1 MPDQTFTSG
10 LFSTNGNGADHNHDT
25 NYAAEE
31 WLRSEEVTEIL
42 SVKPPFL
49 VTWGITIF
57 FIVLVGIVAACWF
70 IRYPDVV
77 PAKAKLTSINAPKE
91 IKTKT
96 DGKLEALLVAE
107 DQVVKKG
114 AVLGYLESRANAE
127 EIISLSKLVDSIQKM
142 LSDNQVLAAAG
153 LFQKPLLHLG
163 EVQHDY
169 QVFLSA
175 LYVFRQY
182 LAAGFYPQK
191 RRMIQKDFNYLQKL
205 NDNLQQQLVKQR
217 ESLALQQEDFAASE
231 YLKKE
236 KVISATE
243 YRTEKSKLIS
253 KELGIPQI
261 ESSLLSNENSRNEKQ
276 KELMELENQIAQQKN
291 IFIQSLNTFKVEID
305 DWKAKFLLIAPIEG
319 RIAFA
324 TFIQQNQQL
333 QASQLVCFINPG
345 NSQYYAELYM
355 PQSNFGKIRLQ
366 QKVLLKLPAYPYQ
379 EYGKLEGR
387 LQFIS
392 NIPTDSGYLAKV
404 SLRQNLQTNYQK
416 QVQFRNGL
424 TAEAEIVTRD
434 LRLLERFYFSLKSAV
449 TN

>member
-1 MPDQTFTSG
+1 MPDKTFTSG
-10 LFSTNGNGADHNHDT
+10 LFSTNGNGAEYNHDN
-25 NYAAEE
+25 NYTGEN

-77 PAKAKLTSINAPKE
+77 SAKAKLTSINAPKE
-91 IKTKT
+91 VKTKT
-96 DGKLEALLVAE
+96 DGKLEELLVAE
-107 DQVVKKG
+107 DQLVKKG
-114 AVLGYLESRANAE
+114 AILGYLESRANAE
-127 EIISLSKLVDSIQKM
+127 EVISLSKLVDSIQIM
-142 LSDNQVLAAAG
+142 LSDNEVLTAAG
-153 LFQKPLLHLG
+153 FFQKPLLHLG

-182 LAAGFYPQK
+182 LSAGFYRQK
-191 RRMIQKDFNYLQKL
+191 RQMIQKDFNYLQKL
-205 NDNLQQQLVKQR
+205 SDNLQHQLTKQR
-217 ESLALQQEDFAASE
+217 EDLALQQEDFAANE
-231 YLKKE
+231 YLKNE
-236 KVISATE
+236 KVISAAE
-243 YRTEKSKLIS
+243 FRIQKSKLIN
-253 KELGIPQI
+253 KELSIPQI
-261 ESSLLSNENSRNEKQ
+261 ESALLTNENSRNEKQ

-291 IFIQSLNTFKVEID
+291 IFVQALNTFKVEID
-305 DWKAKFLLIAPIEG
+305 NWKAKYLLIAPIEG
-319 RIAFA
+319 GVAFA
-324 TFIQQNQQL
+324 TFIQQNQQM
-333 QASQLVCFINPG
+333 QANQLVCFINPG

-379 EYGKLEGR
+379 EYGKLEGS